1 MPQCPYPCPAN
12 PLQGQTRTQPMRAR
26 TLGAAELVSHS
37 LSNTPRPVP
46 VGTVC
51 AQNCSQHPSTAKAS
65 NDGTGPLIASLSR
78 CGPAPQKQPLWTA
91 WPQPTGRGIKKWEGG
106 ERGTSSQH
114 PRGSPTAAHPRAP
127 SFSFGFLPWPSCLIC
142 LSCLAVGPNLQ
153 RGEVGRGAGR
163 PAVATLPR

>member
-91 WPQPTGRGIKKWEGG
+91 WPQPTGRGIRSGKGG
-106 ERGTSSQH
+106 NAEQAASILGEALLQ
-114 PRGSPTAAHPRAP
+114 PTRARRR
-127 SFSFGFLPWPSCLIC
+127 FLLAFCL
-142 LSCLAVGPNLQ
+142 
-153 RGEVGRGAGR
+153 GR
-163 PAVATLPR
+163 PV